1 MVFEKGEI
9 IQMQNKNYKILN
21 INVEKQGPA
30 TIMDLELLSLDEPD
44 FKIKIKI

>member
-9 IQMQNKNYKILN
+9 IQMQNKNYKILTIDEN
-21 INVEKQGPA
+21 KEGLRTIIN
-30 TIMDLELLSLDEPD
+30 LELLSLDEAD